1 MNQPNNY
8 QKRTSKSAVEKNKM
22 SGEVSPPVKTFRAVT
37 AVVVFGIPLAAGT
50 AAILSYA
57 VKSIYKR
64 MRGSL

>member
-22 SGEVSPPVKTFRAVT
+22 SGEVSPPVKTFRAAT
-37 AVVVFGIPLAAGT
+37 AVVVFGIPRAAA
-50 AAILSYA
+50 AAILRYA